1 MNCIDIRRI
10 LAATPASREP
20 DVLQHLQQC
29 QSCTRYAEREKV
41 LSAHIDKLLNV
52 VVPDRLTSR
61 IMLQQ
66 RLTEGK
72 RRRHRRAYWQALAAS
87 VVLTV
92 GLVTGMLMVNHPYS
106 LEEVALA
113 HVRDEPMALQVEDN
127 IQLSQLNNL
136 LASYNLKLQQ
146 AIGRVAFAMP
156 CRIRQYTGAHLVME
170 GEYGKV
176 TVLIMP
182 GEYVMARKTLQEREL
197 QGLLIP
203 TDGGS
208 IAIIGQ
214 AHEPLE
220 AIEARINQAL
230 IHMV

>member
-20 DVLQHLQQC
+20 DVLRHLQQC
-29 QSCTRYAEREKV
+29 QSCARYAESEKA
-41 LSAHIDKLLNV
+41 LSTHIDKLLNIA
-52 VVPDRLTSR
+52 VPDRLTFR

-66 RLTEGK
+66 RLAEEK
-72 RRRHRRAYWQALAAS
+72 RFRHRRGYWQALAAS

-92 GLVTGMLMVNHPYS
+92 GLVAGMLVVNHPYS
-106 LEEVALA
+106 LGEVALA

-136 LASYNLKLQQ
+136 LVPYNLKLQQ

-156 CRIRQYTGAHLVME
+156 CRIRQYTGAHLVMK

-182 GEYVMARKTLQEREL
+182 GEYVMARKMLQEREL

-214 AHEPLE
+214 AHEPLT
-220 AIEARINQAL
+220 AIEARISQAL
-230 IHMV
+230 IHTV

>member
-20 DVLQHLQQC
+20 DVLRHVQQC
-29 QSCTRYAEREKV
+29 QSCARYAEREKV
-41 LSAHIDKLLNV
+41 LSTHIDRLLNV
-52 VVPDRLTSR
+52 AVPDRLTFR
-61 IMLQQ
+61 IMLQH
-66 RLTEGK
+66 RLTEEK
-72 RRRHRRAYWQALAAS
+72 RFRRRRGYWQVLAAS

-113 HVRDEPMALQVEDN
+113 HVRDEPMALQVEDD
-127 IQLSQLNNL
+127 IQLSQLNKL
-136 LASYNLKLQQ
+136 LAPYNLKLQQ
-146 AIGRVAFAMP
+146 AIGRVGFAMP
-156 CRIRQYTGAHLVME
+156 CRFRQYTGAHLVMK

-182 GEYVMARKTLQEREL
+182 GEYVLARKALHEQDL

-214 AHEPLE
+214 AREPFA
-220 AIEARINQAL
+220 AIEARISQAL
-230 IHMV
+230 IHTV

>member
-1 MNCIDIRRI
+1 MNCIDVRRI

-20 DVLQHLQQC
+20 DVLRHLQQC
-29 QSCTRYAEREKV
+29 QSCARYAEREKL
-41 LSAHIDKLLNV
+41 LSARIDRQLNV
-52 VVPDRLTSR
+52 AVPDGLTSR

-66 RLTEGK
+66 RLTEEK
-72 RRRHRRAYWQALAAS
+72 RYRRHRDYWQALAAS
-87 VVLTV
+87 VLLAV
-92 GLVTGMLMVNHPYS
+92 GLIAGMFMVNYPYS

-127 IQLSQLNNL
+127 IQLTQLNDL
-136 LASYNLKLQQ
+136 LAPYNLKLQQ

-156 CRIRQYTGAHLVME
+156 CRIRQYVGAHLVME

-182 GEYVMARKTLQEREL
+182 GEYVIARKALQGRDL

-203 TDGGS
+203 MDGGS
-208 IAIIGQ
+208 IAIIAQ
-214 AHEPLE
+214 AREPLGT
-220 AIEARINQAL
+220 IETRISQAL
-230 IHMV
+230 RHTV